1 MKTTWSSLTLQDR
14 EAHFNPRIAVPSA
27 DTYLENAATAAGVAR
42 ERLASDSHFDVRYGS
57 GAKQTVDILK
67 GPSNGQAAGPLVLF
81 IHGGYWRALD
91 KDDHTHLALPFVDA
105 GAVFLNLNYDL
116 CPDVTVSTITNEI
129 RAGLIWAAQH
139 ADAYGGD
146 PSRIFLYGHSAG
158 AHLASMMMAET
169 FPPDTVHTDQ
179 VRGVFAISGI
189 YEPEVA
195 RTLPVNEEI
204 GLDADEAARNDVLQ
218 RTPRHTWP
226 TLVAA
231 GEAEPAGWVEQSRAF
246 EAFLRDHDIPVEFVT
261 AEDCNHFSFLEILSE
276 SKHPLVA
283 KMLQRLDV

>member
-1 MKTTWSSLTLQDR
+1 MKTTWSTLTLQER

-27 DTYLENAATAAGVAR
+27 DTYLENAARAAAAAR

-57 GAKQTVDILK
+57 GTKQTVDILK
-67 GPSNGQAAGPLVLF
+67 GPSSGQDAPLVVF

-116 CPDVTVSTITNEI
+116 CPDVTVSTIAKEI
-129 RAGLIWAAQH
+129 RAGLIWAARH
-139 ADAYGGD
+139 AGGYGGD
-146 PSRIFLYGHSAG
+146 PNRIFLYGHSAG
-158 AHLASMMMAET
+158 AHLAGMMMTET
-169 FPPDTVHTDQ
+169 FPPEAIRPEQ

-204 GLDADEAARNDVLQ
+204 GLDAAEAARNNVLQ
-218 RTPRHTWP
+218 RTPQHSWP
-226 TLVAA
+226 TLVAV

-246 EAFLRDHDIPVEFVT
+246 EALLRAQGIPVEFIT
-261 AEDCNHFSFLEILSE
+261 AADCNHFSFLEILSD
-276 SKHPLVA
+276 SNHPLVTN
-283 KMLQRLDV
+283 MVQRLDV

>member
-1 MKTTWSSLTLQDR
+1 M
-14 EAHFNPRIAVPSA
+14 
-27 DTYLENAATAAGVAR
+27 
-42 ERLASDSHFDVRYGS
+42 RYGS
-57 GAKQTVDILK
+57 GTKQTVDILK
-67 GPSNGQAAGPLVLF
+67 GPSSGQGAPLVLF

-116 CPDVTVSTITNEI
+116 CPDVTVSTIANEI
-129 RAGLIWAAQH
+129 RAGLIWAARH
-139 ADAYGGD
+139 ADGYGGD
-146 PSRIFLYGHSAG
+146 PNRIFLYGHSAG
-158 AHLASMMMAET
+158 AHLAGMMMTET
-169 FPPDTVHTDQ
+169 FPPDAMRPEQ

-195 RTLPVNEEI
+195 RALPVNQEI
-204 GLDADEAARNDVLQ
+204 GLDAAEAARNNVLQ

-246 EAFLRDHDIPVEFVT
+246 EALLRDHDIPVEFVT
-261 AEDCNHFSFLEILSE
+261 AEDCNHFSFLEILSD
-276 SKHPLVA
+276 SNHPLVT